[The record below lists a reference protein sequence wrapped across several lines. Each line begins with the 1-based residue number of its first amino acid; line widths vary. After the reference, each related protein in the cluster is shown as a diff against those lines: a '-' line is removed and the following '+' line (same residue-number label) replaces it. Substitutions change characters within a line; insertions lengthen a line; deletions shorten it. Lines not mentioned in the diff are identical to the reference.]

1 MVPPPQMWIRPILA
15 SSACLQLEKES
26 RHEDL
31 AVLTFH
37 HNKIMLHV
45 INVRA
50 SPCQTHPWHCTSGA
64 WSALP
69 APQRRRSRYRHQREP
84 LKTFTI
90 RSSCPSNGD
99 KVKAKHTGLAAVR
112 RARHSAFFVS
122 TAVKL
127 VTQESRVAVST
138 VGTVQPSSTLAEQ
151 LLRVAIVS
159 VVLESLK
166 KEIISPAIIEIFSED
181 SHLELLLQADAM

>member
-1 MVPPPQMWIRPILA
+1 M
-15 SSACLQLEKES
+15 SK
-26 RHEDL
+26 
-31 AVLTFH
+31 
-37 HNKIMLHV
+37 
-45 INVRA
+45 
-50 SPCQTHPWHCTSGA
+50 
-64 WSALP
+64 
-69 APQRRRSRYRHQREP
+69 
-84 LKTFTI
+84 
-90 RSSCPSNGD
+90 
-99 KVKAKHTGLAAVR
+99 
-112 RARHSAFFVS
+112 ARHSAFFVF

-166 KEIISPAIIEIFSED
+166 KEIISPAIIKIWSED

>member
-1 MVPPPQMWIRPILA
+1 M
-15 SSACLQLEKES
+15 E
-26 RHEDL
+26 
-31 AVLTFH
+31 
-37 HNKIMLHV
+37 
-45 INVRA
+45 
-50 SPCQTHPWHCTSGA
+50 
-64 WSALP
+64 
-69 APQRRRSRYRHQREP
+69 
-84 LKTFTI
+84 
-90 RSSCPSNGD
+90 
-99 KVKAKHTGLAAVR
+99 VKLKHTGLAAVR

-166 KEIISPAIIEIFSED
+166 KEIISPAIIKILSED

>member
-1 MVPPPQMWIRPILA
+1 M
-15 SSACLQLEKES
+15 E
-26 RHEDL
+26 
-31 AVLTFH
+31 
-37 HNKIMLHV
+37 
-45 INVRA
+45 
-50 SPCQTHPWHCTSGA
+50 
-64 WSALP
+64 
-69 APQRRRSRYRHQREP
+69 
-84 LKTFTI
+84 
-90 RSSCPSNGD
+90 
-99 KVKAKHTGLAAVR
+99 VKLKHTGLAAVR

-181 SHLELLLQADAM
+181 SHLELLLQADAMKEVELAKSSFLPPLLPINLLKLSILFFCFKKFAI